1 MKPRAILGELRPRPD
16 GPYGD
21 PRVCVA
27 LLDGP
32 VDLSHPC
39 FAGADLTRLTT
50 LVQDPAG
57 PGPMSLHG
65 THVASLLFGMPG
77 SPVTGLVPRCRG
89 LVLPVFRDG
98 GSGRIPQMDLAR
110 AIERAVEEGANIVNI
125 SGGERTD
132 AGQADALL
140 ERALRLCEDRGV
152 LVVSAAG
159 NDGADTLQVPA
170 AVPSVL
176 AVGAAAADGTPLDI
190 SNWGGAYRTHGILAP
205 GQDVEGAAPGGGL
218 ASLTGSS
225 FATPLVAGT
234 AALLVAAQ
242 LAGGG
247 DADPRAAGQALLS
260 TATAPADCADPDAPA
275 CRRGLGGSL
284 DAVRALAFVTSKEET
299 AVTTPAAAPTPSE
312 ALAPHVAPAGHEA
325 PGPYGT
331 PAAPAQPAAPAPAA
345 PPVPAGIAADG
356 GAPPPPP
363 VPPVPPAPSVPS
375 APPAA
380 APVQASAPAPVAP
393 VPAVAAAAPAAT
405 TAPTL
410 TAPPVHASHTT
421 TSAGVRPACGCG
433 GDPASCS
440 CGGEGGA
447 SPRQLVYAIGT
458 IGFDYPTEARRDS
471 FRQSMP
477 YYPTEVGGK
486 AVEQAPDPY
495 NPRQLRDYLATNP
508 WASDKVTWTLM
519 MDGATVYA
527 LEAEPSAGMDWSE
540 PLVPPVQAQSLR
552 KAPDRIAAEE
562 GKADADLFRMLANPP
577 VSTVYRVF
585 RDAIFG
591 QALDPDDEDER
602 AGYISRVSVPGVLTN
617 RTTRLYSGQIVPV
630 VEVKSRGL
638 YTWNEAAL
646 VDAVFDQVMK
656 DTGADQT
663 DGTQPDAT
671 PSDPAQPDAAQ
682 PDAAQP
688 DAAQPDAAQPGA
700 AQPAVPPPTP
710 PMQQQRVQ
718 VRDDAQL
725 KLTIRAFLDKI
736 YYQFRNLGQT
746 SADRALNF
754 MGTNAFLFGDKIK
767 EGLLSAN
774 KVPGST
780 MNLYALDTI
789 TVTKSPYCRVGSDCQ
804 DVTVTFYD
812 PEDDRRSRL
821 SYLFTV
827 DVSDELPVTL
837 APVHTFLGSF

>member
-1 MKPRAILGELRPRPD
+1 MKPRAVLGETRPRPD
-16 GPYGD
+16 APYGD

-39 FAGADLTRLTT
+39 FAGADLTRLVT
-50 LVQDPAG
+50 LVPDPAG
-57 PGPMSLHG
+57 TGPMSLHG

-77 SPVTGLVPRCRG
+77 SPVSGLAPRCRG
-89 LVLPVFRDG
+89 LILPVFRDG
-98 GSGRIPQMDLAR
+98 GDGRVPQMDLAR
-110 AIERAVEEGANIVNI
+110 AIERAVEEGAHVINI

-140 ERALRLCEDRGV
+140 ERALRLCEDQGV

-176 AVGAAAADGTPLDI
+176 AVGAAAADGSPLDI

-205 GQDVEGAAPGGGL
+205 GQDIEGAAPGGGL

-247 DADPRAAGQALLS
+247 TADPRAAGQALLS

-284 DAVRALAFVTSKEET
+284 DAVRALALATMKEET

-312 ALAPHVAPAGHEA
+312 APTPNVAPAGHETPA
-325 PGPYGT
+325 PYGTPATPAPYGTPAAPASYGT
-331 PAAPAQPAAPAPAA
+331 PAAPAQPAPPAPTA
-345 PPVPAGIAADG
+345 PPVPAGVAADG

-363 VPPVPPAPSVPS
+363 APPTAPPAQAPAPALAPPAPSVT
-375 APPAA
+375 AA
-380 APVQASAPAPVAP
+380 AAPVAP
-393 VPAVAAAAPAAT
+393 VAPAP
-405 TAPTL
+405 PTPA
-410 TAPPVHASHTT
+410 APPVHAPHAT

-433 GDPASCS
+433 GDPAACS
-440 CGGEGGA
+440 CAGSGSG
-447 SPRQLVYAIGT
+447 SPRQLIYAIGT

-471 FRQSMP
+471 FRQQMP
-477 YYPTEVGGK
+477 YVDATVDGK

-495 NPRQLRDYLATNP
+495 SPRQLRDYLAMAP
-508 WASDKVTWTLM
+508 WASDKLTWTLT

-527 LEAEPSAGMDWSE
+527 LEAEPSAGMDWSM
-540 PLVPPVQAQSLR
+540 PPVTPEEAQLNR
-552 KAPDRIAAEE
+552 KKPSRAAAA
-562 GKADADLFRMLANPP
+562 KARKDVNPFANPP

-585 RDAIFG
+585 RDAIAG
-591 QALDPDDEDER
+591 QALDPDDEEER
-602 AGYISRVSVPGVLTN
+602 HGYISRVSVPGVLTD

-638 YTWNEAAL
+638 WTWNEAAL
-646 VDAVFDQVMK
+646 VDAVFKEVAK
-656 DTGADQT
+656 EADVK
-663 DGTQPDAT
+663 QPEDKR
-671 PSDPAQPDAAQ
+671 
-682 PDAAQP
+682 
-688 DAAQPDAAQPGA
+688 
-700 AQPAVPPPTP
+700 
-710 PMQQQRVQ
+710 QQSRVQ

-725 KLTIRAFLDKI
+725 HLTIRAFLDKI

-767 EGLLSAN
+767 DGLLSAS

-812 PEDDRRSRL
+812 PEDERRSRL
-821 SYLFTV
+821 SYLFTI

-837 APVHTFLGSF
+837 APVHTFLDSK